1 MYGYIGAIGL
11 VSNTYSILNKA
22 TSLSDKIG
30 GLIRSSELTQ
40 VDKLNFEALQRRVKG
55 VEQTLSYVMIHK
67 YSQQDHSD
75 DEPHLVQYQV
85 SNSLLV
91 RPMQMAEKFLVDIN
105 LFIEKILGIS

>member
-22 TSLSDKIG
+22 TSLSDKIS

-67 YSQQDHSD
+67 YS
-75 DEPHLVQYQV
+75 
-85 SNSLLV
+85 
-91 RPMQMAEKFLVDIN
+91 
-105 LFIEKILGIS
+105 